1 MRAFLRYCYE
11 DKTWLREPIHKRFKP
26 IKAPVDV
33 VEAFTVEEYRRLVAF
48 LFKSVITQKY

>member
-33 VEAFTVEEYRRLVAF
+33 EEAFTVEEYRRLVAF